1 MNAQPGLDYIE
12 VETGPRPRLSIIWL
26 HGLGADGHD
35 FEPLVPQLGL
45 SFPVRFIFPH
55 APVRRITINAGMPM
69 RAWFDIL
76 TFARGG
82 PEDLAA
88 ITQSAAAVADLIEAE
103 RMRGFP
109 AERIVLAGFSQG
121 GALALYLGLRYA
133 HRLCGIMALSAF
145 VVAAASLQREANP
158 ASRDLPIFMAHGTFD
173 NVIELP
179 FAELGRDQLIA
190 AGFAPQWRTW
200 PMGHSVC
207 AEEVRAI
214 SVWLSERA
222 RGLN

>member
-1 MNAQPGLDYIE
+1 
-12 VETGPRPRLSIIWL
+12 VRP
-26 HGLGADGHD
+26 
-35 FEPLVPQLGL
+35 
-45 SFPVRFIFPH
+45 
-55 APVRRITINAGMPM
+55 ITINGGMPM

-88 ITQSAAAVADLIEAE
+88 IRQSAAAVAEIIDAE
-103 RMRGFP
+103 RDRGCP

-145 VVAAASLQREANP
+145 VVAASSLQSEANP
-158 ASRDLPIFMAHGTFD
+158 ALHDLPIFMAHGMFD

-179 FAELGRDQLIA
+179 FAELGRNQLTA

-200 PMGHSVC
+200 PMGHAVC

-214 SVWLSERA
+214 ATWLSERA
-222 RGLN
+222 RELS

>member
-1 MNAQPGLDYIE
+1 MSNKPGLDYIE
-12 VETGPRPRLSIIWL
+12 VETGPQPALSVIWL

-35 FEPLVPQLGL
+35 FEPIIPQLAL
-45 SFPVRFIFPH
+45 SFPARFIFPH
-55 APVRRITINAGMPM
+55 APVRPITINGGMPM

-88 ITQSAAAVADLIEAE
+88 IRQSATAVTEIIEAE
-103 RMRGFP
+103 RDRGCP
-109 AERIVLAGFSQG
+109 SERIVLAGFSQG

-133 HRLCGIMALSAF
+133 HRLRGIMALSSF
-145 VVAAASLQREANP
+145 VVAASSLQREANP
-158 ASRDLPIFMAHGTFD
+158 ALHDLPIFMAHGMFD

-179 FAELGRDQLIA
+179 FAELGRNQLVA
-190 AGFAPQWRTW
+190 AGFSPQWRTW
-200 PMGHSVC
+200 PMGHAVC

-214 SVWLSERA
+214 AAWLSDRA
-222 RGLN
+222 GELS